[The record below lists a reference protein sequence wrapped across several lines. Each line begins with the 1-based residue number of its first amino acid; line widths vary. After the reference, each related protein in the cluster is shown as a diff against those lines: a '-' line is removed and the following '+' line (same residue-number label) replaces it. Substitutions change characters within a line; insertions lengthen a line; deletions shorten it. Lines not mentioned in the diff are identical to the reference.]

1 MSSTG
6 YGAAANGGLFFQEIA
21 MALPVN
27 QPVNEV
33 AVFAK
38 TASVGSTPLI
48 AQTVAPVKGRIVR
61 TYAVLEGTITIAP
74 AAIAVAIN
82 GGSNIGSLS
91 IPVGIAG
98 SGASDVPSAAG
109 VSKDVQEGDFIS
121 FTPSGA
127 TGSNIPAQ
135 FVAVIRQ

>member
-1 MSSTG
+1 
-6 YGAAANGGLFFQEIA
+6 

-61 TYAVLEGTITIAP
+61 TYAVLEGTITTAP

-121 FTPSGA
+121 FTPSGGA
-127 TGSNIPAQ
+127 DVSCRANRFTHPGLRLDLSRRP
-135 FVAVIRQ
+135 RQAALYR